1 MGDRVNLPDDSERE
15 RTTVTDG
22 FFEREVH
29 LSRSATAAFLRE
41 MADQIEDDTSL
52 TLSSE
57 EWEIPFEYRE
67 PIEVEVEFSGGHEA
81 ELEVEFEFTRPRGS
95 GELNVE

>member
-1 MGDRVNLPDDSERE
+1 MGDRVNLPDDSERN

-22 FFEREVH
+22 FFEREIH
-29 LSRSATAAFLRE
+29 LSRAATASFLRE
-41 MADQIEDDTSL
+41 LADQIEDDTTL

-67 PIEVEVEFSGGHEA
+67 PVEVEVEFAGGREA
-81 ELEVEFEFTRPRGS
+81 ELEVEFEFTEPRGDGDLS
-95 GELNVE
+95 VE